1 MDNHQVTT
9 AVTAIMADTKITA
22 DIKTTAD
29 TEITADTTTTAA
41 MADTAVTLMK
51 DIKVNRPSIMRY
63 CIIITPI
70 SKH

>member
-9 AVTAIMADTKITA
+9 AVTAIMADTEITA

-29 TEITADTTTTAA
+29 TTITAA

-51 DIKVNRPSIMRY
+51 YIKINRPSNEIL
-63 CIIITPI
+63 
-70 SKH
+70 HNHN

>member
-9 AVTAIMADTKITA
+9 AVTAIMADTEITA

-29 TEITADTTTTAA
+29 TAITADTTITAA

-51 DIKVNRPSIMRY
+51 YIKINRPSNEIL
-63 CIIITPI
+63 
-70 SKH
+70 HNHN